1 MSKIL
6 ENCDPDTIDS
16 FSIKGLYRARV
27 CKVYDGDT
35 CTCIFQY
42 NDTSDKLYK
51 FSIRLADINTPEI
64 RTKDESEKK
73 KAIQAR
79 DYLSSRI
86 LDKIVSLECNGF
98 DKYGRILGRIFIDDH
113 CINQEM
119 VDKEYAV
126 EYMKKEKKIEKE
138 SKEC

>member
-16 FSIKGLYRARV
+16 FSIKGTYIARV

-35 CTCIFQY
+35 CTCIFPY
-42 NDTSDKLYK
+42 DSSGNLYK

-64 RTKDESEKK
+64 RTKDETEKK

-86 LDKIVSLECNGF
+86 LDKIVSLECDGF
-98 DKYGRILGRIFIDDH
+98 DKYGRVLGRIFIEDQ

-119 VDKEYAV
+119 VDKNYAV
-126 EYMKKEKKIEKE
+126 EYMKREK
-138 SKEC
+138 